1 MIVWERNRHNIRV
14 ITKIIKLWL
23 LGRILG
29 KLGITRWFKLS
40 KLSTHFHYPQQLESD
55 VILHVRLRRHCFANE
70 AWRSVERTFSERL
83 VQRKWSVRKI
93 EAKEEDSPTFI
104 TIMSLPLPVLWFYF
118 QFGLTVFQG
127 HILALP

>member
-1 MIVWERNRHNIRV
+1 MVWEWNRHNIKV
-14 ITKIIKLWL
+14 ITKTIKLWL
-23 LGRILG
+23 LARILS
-29 KLGITRWFKLS
+29 KLGITGWLKCS

-55 VILHVRLRRHCFANE
+55 VILHVRHRRHCFANE